1 MSGHCSETLGRNLQ
15 TQYRAKNKAVKRS
28 VKCDKC
34 KQIAYLAREA
44 EEAAFNGDI
53 KTIYKITKQL
63 IDKNLITQQPLKDEN
78 GCLLNSNAE

>member
-1 MSGHCSETLGRNLQ
+1 MSGHCSETLGMDIQ
-15 TQYRAKNKAVKRS
+15 TQYIAKNKAVKRS
-28 VKCDKC
+28 VRCDKR
-34 KQIAYLAREA
+34 KQIA
-44 EEAAFNGDI
+44 EAAFNGDI